1 MMSVLGFLLA
11 LVLLGAARFCVQPAR
26 TYRAWWVALVATEL
40 GHVGV
45 VLALGLA
52 GYMAVLA
59 ARAAV
64 GWEIGLAALAAALA
78 VASAGLYARPA
89 WLAWRLSRRVASE
102 LETAFAGGAGGSED
116 YLWSWSR
123 LWCWPNRVERGPV
136 ETFVLQTGT
145 GSDAC
150 AADEVSEMSAAIETG
165 RGNAAGGAN
174 RTGLP
179 LDFYRARG
187 TLGGALPKQDG
198 RASTAVCVVVVHG
211 GGWDSGDRG
220 QLAAF
225 NHWLAGRGVA
235 VVAVSYRLAPAHR
248 WPAQRD
254 DVKAA
259 VDWVRANAPR
269 LGVDANR
276 LVLLGR
282 SAGAQIAAAT
292 AYGQALP
299 GVRAV
304 VALYGCYD
312 LEFVWSIRSATDSLN
327 SDKLMQ
333 QFMGGGPEGA
343 GAAEVYRSGSAEKLV
358 HAGVP
363 PTLILHGALD
373 QLVWCRH
380 SERLAAALA
389 RAGVR
394 HAFVRLPWA
403 THAGDAN
410 LHGPAGQLIAG
421 AVLRVARA
429 VEAEEPEAVSL

>member
-1 MMSVLGFLLA
+1 
-11 LVLLGAARFCVQPAR
+11 
-26 TYRAWWVALVATEL
+26 
-40 GHVGV
+40 
-45 VLALGLA
+45 
-52 GYMAVLA
+52 
-59 ARAAV
+59 
-64 GWEIGLAALAAALA
+64 
-78 VASAGLYARPA
+78 
-89 WLAWRLSRRVASE
+89 
-102 LETAFAGGAGGSED
+102 
-116 YLWSWSR
+116 
-123 LWCWPNRVERGPV
+123 
-136 ETFVLQTGT
+136 
-145 GSDAC
+145 
-150 AADEVSEMSAAIETG
+150 
-165 RGNAAGGAN
+165 
-174 RTGLP
+174 
-179 LDFYRARG
+179 
-187 TLGGALPKQDG
+187 
-198 RASTAVCVVVVHG
+198 VVVVHG

-225 NHWLAGRGVA
+225 NHWLAARGVA
-235 VVAVSYRLAPAHR
+235 VAAVSYRLAPAHR

-254 DVKAA
+254 DVRAA
-259 VDWVRANAPR
+259 VDWVRANASR
-269 LGVDANR
+269 LGVDPER

-333 QFMGGGPEGA
+333 QFMGVGPEA
-343 GAAEVYRSGSAEKLV
+343 EGAAEIYRSGSAEKLV

-363 PTLILHGALD
+363 PTLMLHGALD

-389 RAGVR
+389 QAGVR

-421 AVLRVARA
+421 AVLRVALSCAAQER
-429 VEAEEPEAVSL
+429 

>member
-1 MMSVLGFLLA
+1 MMSVIGFLLA
-11 LVLLGAARFCVQPAR
+11 LGLLAAARFSVQPAH

-52 GYMAVLA
+52 GCLAVLTAHTATAWETSLA
-59 ARAAV
+59 AGAAAV
-64 GWEIGLAALAAALA
+64 AAGA
-78 VASAGLYARPA
+78 AGLFARPA
-89 WLAWRLSRRVASE
+89 WSAWRMSRRVARE
-102 LETAFAGGAGGSED
+102 VATAFAAGAGCAGGEAET
-116 YLWSWSR
+116 LWSWRR
-123 LWCWPNRVERGPV
+123 LWRWPNRVERVPV
-136 ETFVLQTGT
+136 ETFAPGT
-145 GSDAC
+145 GGVAKAGRGPDA
-150 AADEVSEMSAAIETG
+150 VSEP
-165 RGNAAGGAN
+165 NAAG
-174 RTGLP
+174 LP
-179 LDFYRARG
+179 VDFYRARG
-187 TLGGALPKQDG
+187 ALGGATG
-198 RASTAVCVVVVHG
+198 AVCVVVVHG

-220 QLAAF
+220 QLEAF
-225 NHWLAGRGVA
+225 NHWLAARGVA
-235 VVAVSYRLAPAHR
+235 VAAVSYRLAPAHR

-254 DVKAA
+254 DVRAA
-259 VDWVRANAPR
+259 VDWVRANAAR
-269 LGVDANR
+269 LGVDENR

-327 SDKLMQ
+327 SDKLMR

-343 GAAEVYRSGSAEKLV
+343 GEVYRSGSAEKLV

-363 PTLILHGALD
+363 PTLIVHGALD

-389 RAGVR
+389 REGVR

-421 AVLRVARA
+421 AVLRVAQSC
-429 VEAEEPEAVSL
+429 AERGW

>member
-1 MMSVLGFLLA
+1 MMSVIGLILALGLLA
-11 LVLLGAARFCVQPAR
+11 AARFCVQPAR
-26 TYRAWWVALVATEL
+26 TYRAWWVALVSTEL

-52 GYMAVLA
+52 VCVAVQA
-59 ARAAV
+59 SHAPET
-64 GWEIGLAALAAALA
+64 WEMGLSALAAA
-78 VASAGLYARPA
+78 VALVAAGLFARPA
-89 WLAWRLSRRVASE
+89 WSAWRMSGRVARD
-102 LETAFAGGAGGSED
+102 LEEAFAAVTGASAER
-116 YLWSWSR
+116 LWSWRR
-123 LWCWPNRVERGPV
+123 LWRWPNRVERGPV
-136 ETFVLQTGT
+136 ETFALEAG
-145 GSDAC
+145 
-150 AADEVSEMSAAIETG
+150 AASAAAAAGEENEKG
-165 RGNAAGGAN
+165 VANGVNGENAAG
-174 RTGLP
+174 LP
-179 LDFYRARG
+179 VDFYRARG
-187 TLGGALPKQDG
+187 ALGEVVPRRGAPE
-198 RASTAVCVVVVHG
+198 AAAVCVVVVHG

-220 QLAAF
+220 QLEAF
-225 NHWLAGRGVA
+225 NHWLAARGVA
-235 VVAVSYRLAPAHR
+235 VAAVSYRLAPTHR

-254 DVKAA
+254 DVRAA
-259 VDWVRANAPR
+259 VDWVRANAAR

-282 SAGAQIAAAT
+282 SAGAQIATAT

-327 SDKLMQ
+327 SDKLMN
-333 QFMGGGPEGA
+333 QFMGGGPEAA
-343 GAAEVYRSGSAEKLV
+343 GAAESYLSGSAEKLV

-380 SERLAAALA
+380 SERLAGALA

-421 AVLRVARA
+421 AVLRVALSCSADGR
-429 VEAEEPEAVSL
+429 

>member
-1 MMSVLGFLLA
+1 MSAIGFLLA
-11 LVLLGAARFCVQPAR
+11 LVLLAAARFSVQAAR

-52 GYMAVLA
+52 GCMAVLA
-59 ARAAV
+59 AHTAARWEMGLAVLAGAVAV
-64 GWEIGLAALAAALA
+64 GA
-78 VASAGLYARPA
+78 AGLFARPA
-89 WLAWRLSRRVASE
+89 WSAWRMSRRVARE
-102 LETAFAGGAGGSED
+102 VETAFVAVAGAPAET
-116 YLWSWSR
+116 LWSWRR
-123 LWCWPNRVERGPV
+123 LWRWPNRVEGGPV
-136 ETFVLQTGT
+136 EAFAL
-145 GSDAC
+145 
-150 AADEVSEMSAAIETG
+150 ETG
-165 RGNAAGGAN
+165 AGRSADATGVVNATGGVNEA
-174 RTGLP
+174 GLP
-179 LDFYRARG
+179 VDFYRARG
-187 TLGGALPKQDG
+187 ALGGVRGGATG
-198 RASTAVCVVVVHG
+198 AAAVCVIVVHG

-225 NHWLAGRGVA
+225 NHWLAARGVA
-235 VVAVSYRLAPAHR
+235 VAAVSYRLAPVHR

-254 DVKAA
+254 DVRAA
-259 VDWVRANAPR
+259 VDWVRANAAR

-282 SAGAQIAAAT
+282 SAGAQIATAT
-292 AYGQALP
+292 AYGEALP

-343 GAAEVYRSGSAEKLV
+343 GAAEIYRSGSAEKLV

-421 AVLRVARA
+421 AVLRVALSFTEQWR
-429 VEAEEPEAVSL
+429 